1 VDTLERNIALALI
14 LGRLE
19 SALAIIK
26 GLEYKV
32 FGITAEDR
40 ALLEPYLESASYA
53 LTEAL
58 EGTLRMLPE
67 DGKPPHRSN

>member
-40 ALLEPYLESASYA
+40 ALLEPYLESASHA

-67 DGKPPHRSN
+67 DGKPPRRSN